1 MDKLDEKERLSSQE
15 RVFEIIRQLFI
26 NHTTGLA
33 NKELAKLVGTSD
45 ANICRD
51 LQIFRKY
58 QWIQRGEGDRWRL
71 SPEFGGIAGQ
81 IMKSYQTA
89 KLKLSEDE
97 ARYAS
102 AMQ

>member
-1 MDKLDEKERLSSQE
+1 VEKLSSQE
-15 RVFEIIRQLFI
+15 RIIEIVRHLHM
-26 NHTTGLA
+26 NHTTGLT
-33 NKELAKLVGTSD
+33 NKELAKLIETSEV
-45 ANICRD
+45 NICRD

-58 QWIQRGEGDRWRL
+58 QWVQRGEGERWRL

-89 KLKLSEDE
+89 KLKLSEEE
-97 ARYAS
+97 AMYAS

>member
-1 MDKLDEKERLSSQE
+1 MIEIVHHLSE
-15 RVFEIIRQLFI
+15 

-33 NKELAKLVGTSD
+33 NNELAKLVGTSE

-51 LQIFRKY
+51 IALFEKHGWVIRNDKL
-58 QWIQRGEGDRWRL
+58 RWRL
-71 SPEFGGIAGQ
+71 SPAFGGIAGQ

-89 KLKLSEDE
+89 KLKLSEEE
-97 ARYAS
+97 AQYAT

>member
-1 MDKLDEKERLSSQE
+1 MEKLNSQE
-15 RVFEIIRQLFI
+15 RIFEIVRQLYE

-33 NKELAKLVGTSD
+33 NKELAKLIGTSE

-51 LQIFRKY
+51 LQVFRKY
-58 QWIQRGEGDRWRL
+58 QWVQRNEGDRWRL
-71 SPEFGGIAGQ
+71 SPEFGGIANQ
-81 IMKSYQTA
+81 LMKSYQTA
-89 KLKLSEDE
+89 KLKLSEEE

>member
-1 MDKLDEKERLSSQE
+1 MEKLVERQSLSSQE
-15 RVFEIIRQLFI
+15 RIFEIIRQLHT
-26 NHTTGLA
+26 NHTTGLT
-33 NKELAKLVGTSD
+33 NKELAKLVGTSE

-51 LQIFRKY
+51 MQIFRKY
-58 QWIQRGEGDRWRL
+58 QWVQRGESDRWRL

-81 IMKSYQTA
+81 IMKSFQAA
-89 KLKLSEDE
+89 KLKLSEEE

>member
-1 MDKLDEKERLSSQE
+1 MERFNSQE
-15 RVFEIIRQLFI
+15 RVIQITLQLHK
-26 NHTTGLA
+26 NHTTGLN
-33 NKELAKLVGTSD
+33 NKELAKLVGTSE

-51 LQIFRKY
+51 MKVFMKY
-58 QWIQRGEGDRWRL
+58 KWVLRSEDERWRL
-71 SPEFGGIAGQ
+71 SPDFGGIAGQ
-81 IMKSYQTA
+81 IMKSFQTA

>member
-1 MDKLDEKERLSSQE
+1 MGKLNSQE
-15 RVFEIIRQLFI
+15 RIFEIVRLLSE
-26 NHTTGLA
+26 NHSTGLA
-33 NKELAKLVGTSD
+33 NKELAKLVGTSE

-51 LQIFRKY
+51 LQVFRKY
-58 QWIQRGEGDRWRL
+58 QWAQRNDGDRWRL
-71 SPEFGGIAGQ
+71 SPEFGGIANQ
-81 IMKSYQTA
+81 LIKSYQTA

>member
-1 MDKLDEKERLSSQE
+1 MEKLNSQE
-15 RVFEIIRQLFI
+15 RIFEIVRLLHM

-33 NKELAKLVGTSD
+33 NKELAKLVGTSE

-58 QWIQRGEGDRWRL
+58 QWVQRSEGDRWRL

-89 KLKLSEDE
+89 KLKLSEEE